1 MSDSSIN
8 RRIDEVFKRFSNPAT
23 PGCAVSVLHEGQ
35 VIHTAGYGSAHL
47 EYGIPITPSTVFHVA
62 SISKQF
68 TCFAILLLAER
79 GKLSLDDDIR
89 DHIPELHNFDSTIT
103 IRHLCHHISG
113 IRDQWTLLNIAGW
126 RPDDVITKDH
136 ILKLLYRQEALNF
149 APGNEF
155 LYCNSGYSLLAEIC
169 ERVSGESFRRFVG
182 AEIFTPLGMTASH
195 IHDDHK
201 EIVPNRAYSYS
212 LGANGGYENCILSF
226 SNHGATSLFTTV
238 EDLATWIQ
246 NFETRNHGASILEQ
260 MRVKGRLTD
269 GSEIEYAFGLTISPY
284 RGATQIQH
292 SGSDAG
298 FRSHL
303 LMIPEHRFGV
313 AALGNVSDSNPGAL
327 GHATTDIV
335 LEDVLED
342 ALEPEP
348 AKPSP
353 EPEKAATATET
364 LSPDCCGIYES
375 PELSTRYE
383 IVAEGDRVI
392 ARHARHPDIALR
404 CTGQDELTGDAGY
417 FQTLRFRRNEMRVVT
432 GFDLT
437 SGRVRNLRFIS
448 VNC

>member
-1 MSDSSIN
+1 
-8 RRIDEVFKRFSNPAT
+8 
-23 PGCAVSVLHEGQ
+23 
-35 VIHTAGYGSAHL
+35 
-47 EYGIPITPSTVFHVA
+47 
-62 SISKQF
+62 
-68 TCFAILLLAER
+68 
-79 GKLSLDDDIR
+79 
-89 DHIPELHNFDSTIT
+89 
-103 IRHLCHHISG
+103 
-113 IRDQWTLLNIAGW
+113 
-126 RPDDVITKDH
+126 
-136 ILKLLYRQEALNF
+136 
-149 APGNEF
+149 
-155 LYCNSGYSLLAEIC
+155 
-169 ERVSGESFRRFVG
+169 
-182 AEIFTPLGMTASH
+182 
-195 IHDDHK
+195 
-201 EIVPNRAYSYS
+201 
-212 LGANGGYENCILSF
+212 
-226 SNHGATSLFTTV
+226 
-238 EDLATWIQ
+238 
-246 NFETRNHGASILEQ
+246 
-260 MRVKGRLTD
+260 
-269 GSEIEYAFGLTISPY
+269 
-284 RGATQIQH
+284 
-292 SGSDAG
+292 
-298 FRSHL
+298 
-303 LMIPEHRFGV
+303 MIPEHRFGV

-327 GHATTDIV
+327 AHATTDIV

>member
-1 MSDSSIN
+1 MSGSSLN
-8 RRIDEVFKRFSNPAT
+8 RRIDEVFKRFSNPDT

-35 VIHTAGYGSAHL
+35 TIHTAGYGSAHL

-62 SISKQF
+62 SVSKQF

-89 DHIPELHNFDSTIT
+89 DPIPELHNFDSTIT

-149 APGNEF
+149 APGDEF

-169 ERVSGESFRRFVG
+169 ERVSEESFRKFVDT
-182 AEIFTPLGMTASH
+182 EIFAPLGMTASH
-195 IHDDHK
+195 IHDDHQ

-212 LGANGGYENCILSF
+212 SGADGGYEKRILSF
-226 SNHGATSLFTTV
+226 ANHGATSLFTTV

-246 NFETRNHGASILEQ
+246 NFETGNHGAAILEQ
-260 MRVKGRLTD
+260 MRTQGRLTD
-269 GSEIEYAFGLTISPY
+269 GQEIEYAFGITISPY
-284 RGATQIQH
+284 RGETQIQH

-313 AALGNVSDSNPGAL
+313 AVLGNVSDSNPGGLA
-327 GHATTDIV
+327 HEIADI
-335 LEDVLED
+335 VLED
-342 ALEPEP
+342 ALEPAGP
-348 AKPSP
+348 IKHAS
-353 EPEKAATATET
+353 EPEKAAAATEA
-364 LSPDCCGIYES
+364 LSPDCYGIYES

-383 IVAEGDRVI
+383 IVAEEDRVI
-392 ARHARHPDIALR
+392 ARHARHPDIALC
-404 CTGQDELTGDAGY
+404 CTGQDELTGNVGY
-417 FQTLRFRRNEMRVVT
+417 FQTLRFRRNEEKDVT

-437 SGRVRNLRFIS
+437 SGRVRNLRFVS

>member
-1 MSDSSIN
+1 MSGNSIN
-8 RRIDEVFKRFSNPAT
+8 RRIDEVFTRFSNPAT

-35 VIHTAGYGSAHL
+35 TIHAAGYGSAQL

-62 SISKQF
+62 SVSKQF

-89 DHIPELHNFDSTIT
+89 DHIPELHHFDSTIT

-126 RPDDVITKDH
+126 RTDDVITKDH

-149 APGNEF
+149 APGDEF

-169 ERVSGESFRRFVG
+169 ERVSEESFRTFVDT
-182 AEIFTPLGMTASH
+182 EIFAPLGMTASH
-195 IHDDHK
+195 IHDDHQ

-212 LGANGGYENCILSF
+212 PGAKVGYEKSILSF

-246 NFETRNHGASILEQ
+246 NFETGHHGAAILEQ
-260 MRVKGRLTD
+260 MCIKGRLVD
-269 GSEIEYAFGLTISPY
+269 GQEIEYALGITISPY
-284 RGATQIQH
+284 RGASQIQH

-313 AALGNVSDSNPGAL
+313 AVLGNVGDSNPGGLA
-327 GHATTDIV
+327 HEIADIV
-335 LEDVLED
+335 LGDVLG
-342 ALEPEP
+342 PRSQTSSP
-348 AKPSP
+348 ANETDPAES
-353 EPEKAATATET
+353 AET
-364 LSPDCCGIYES
+364 LSSPEFHGIYVS
-375 PELSTRYE
+375 PELQTRYAILSE
-383 IVAEGDRVI
+383 DGQLV
-392 ARHARHPDIALR
+392 ARHQRHPDVILR
-404 CTGQDELTGDAGY
+404 STGKDELTGSASY
-417 FQTLRFRRNEMRVVT
+417 FQTLHFQRTEEGIVS
-432 GFDLT
+432 GFHLT
-437 SGRVRNLRFIS
+437 SGRVRNLRFNR
-448 VNC
+448 VRL